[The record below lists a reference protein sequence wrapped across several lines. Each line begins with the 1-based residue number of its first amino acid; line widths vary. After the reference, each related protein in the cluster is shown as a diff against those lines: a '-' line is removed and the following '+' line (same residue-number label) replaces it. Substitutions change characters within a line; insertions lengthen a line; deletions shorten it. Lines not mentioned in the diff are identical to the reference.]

1 MDWKTLYGTADEKPL
16 DSFPQ
21 GISNTAIFR
30 TLGFIGDSL
39 SSGEFESRDAEG
51 NKGYHDYF
59 EYSWGQFIARQN
71 GLKAYNFS
79 KGGMTA
85 KEYVESFADANRFWD
100 PAKACQAY
108 VIALGVNDVHRME
121 VPVGS
126 IDDVDFDDWRNNKP
140 TFTGYYAT
148 IVARLKAIQPRAK
161 FFFVTV
167 PGGNED
173 HNRLFQPVA
182 DFLHTLAERID
193 GAYVIDLMKYGPA
206 HDDEMRDY
214 FYLYGHMNP
223 QGYLLIA
230 RLVDSYIDY
239 IIRHNPKDFEM
250 VPFIGT
256 DLH

>member
-1 MDWKTLYGTADEKPL
+1 MDWKKEYLPENENPL
-16 DSFPQ
+16 DRLVN
-21 GISNTAIFR
+21 GYSNTAIFR
-30 TLGFIGDSL
+30 TIGFVGDSM
-39 SSGEFESRDAEG
+39 SSGEFESRNDKGEP
-51 NKGYHDYF
+51 GYHDMF

-85 KEYVESFADANRFWD
+85 REYVESFADANRFWD

-126 IDDVDFDDWRNNKP
+126 IDDVDFEDWRNNKP